1 MLFIGKLNCMDLH
14 SGLPYWIVKNKL
26 FDYFNP
32 LRAPYTVDVA
42 IIGSG
47 ITGSL
52 VAHEL
57 CEAGIP
63 CAVFD
68 KRTIATGSTAASTS
82 QLQYEIDTPL
92 CKMVDTVGMD
102 MAVKAYHASL
112 QSITDIEKVFDI
124 TRVRPD
130 FRRVSSIFLAS
141 DRGGLRLL
149 EREYQIRK
157 KQDLPV
163 DFLDA
168 DALFADHRIDGHG
181 ALKNSEAAQMDCYK
195 AATGLLKYHL
205 KKSGLTLFSHT
216 DIVDYG
222 EKPNG
227 YELLTRDGIRISCKY
242 VVIAAG
248 FEAGRFLPRQVM
260 NLISTYAL
268 VSQPV
273 EPSLLWPERSLIWE
287 TASPYFYM
295 RTTLDNRMMIGGEDV
310 SFRNPERRD
319 RLLRWKIKRL
329 EKKFKEIYPEI
340 PFAVDMAWCGTF
352 SSTADGLPYIGL
364 WPGRKRMFFALGY
377 GGNGI
382 TFSMIAAQLIK
393 NKLKGIKDDRD
404 NVFGFKRTG
413 RI

>member
-1 MLFIGKLNCMDLH
+1 MDLH
-14 SGLPYWIVKNKL
+14 SGLPYWIIKNKL

-32 LRAPYTVDVA
+32 LRTDYTVDVA

-68 KRTIATGSTAASTS
+68 KRTIATGSSAASTS
-82 QLQYEIDTPL
+82 QLQYEIDVPL
-92 CKMVDTVGMD
+92 CEMMDAVGED
-102 MAVKAYHASL
+102 MAVRAYQASL
-112 QSITDIEKVFDI
+112 QSITDIEKVFDT

-141 DRGGLRLL
+141 DHRGMRLL
-149 EREYQIRK
+149 EREYQTRRK
-157 KQDLPV
+157 KDLPV
-163 DFLDA
+163 DFLDT
-168 DALFADHRIDGHG
+168 DALFAGHRIDGRG
-181 ALKNSEAAQMDCYK
+181 ALKNNESAQIDCYK
-195 AATGLLKYHL
+195 AATGLLKHHL
-205 KKSGLTLFSHT
+205 KKSGLALFSHT
-216 DIVDYG
+216 DIVDYE
-222 EKPNG
+222 EKRGG
-227 YELLTRDGIRISCKY
+227 YELLTGEGMRIRCKY

-248 FEAGRFLPRQVM
+248 FEAGKFLPRQMM

-273 EPSLLWPERSLIWE
+273 EAAQLWPERSLIWE
-287 TASPYFYM
+287 TAHPYFYM

-310 SFRNPERRD
+310 PFRNPERRD

-340 PFAVDMAWCGTF
+340 PFVVDMAWCGTF

-364 WPGRKRMFFALGY
+364 WPGRKRMLFALGY

-382 TFSMIAAQLIK
+382 TFSMIAAQLIR
-393 NKLKGIKDDRD
+393 NKLKGVKDEREKI
-404 NVFGFKRTG
+404 FGFDRL
-413 RI
+413 